1 MQSKFAPQ
9 CSFGVLL
16 SILSLSIITTPQPLQ
31 EASVFFK
38 KRAMLEEE
46 FGRGMQ
52 KLAKNTADIYAMNDG
67 KAGCVNPIPVL
78 SRPFRSQPDNLHT
91 GSSFVNAWQTTM
103 KIHEIVAENRL
114 RFASRLNEM
123 SEELANLAKEV
134 DKNRK
139 AVHPNLIYKLLPSFT
154 RLSRPRNLQPGT
166 NVTCRIPK

>member
-1 MQSKFAPQ
+1 M
-9 CSFGVLL
+9 
-16 SILSLSIITTPQPLQ
+16 
-31 EASVFFK
+31 FFK

-67 KAGCVNPIPVL
+67 KAGCVNPMLTFLDPSDPNFV
-78 SRPFRSQPDNLHT
+78 NLYT

-139 AVHPNLIYKLLPSFT
+139 AVHPHFIYKSFQV
-154 RLSRPRNLQPGT
+154 SQDYPDQGT
-166 NVTCRIPK
+166 CNPVRT